1 MTMTTA
7 STNPQPMLER
17 LDAYD
22 AWRWAV
28 DLFDHRDYYAAATVL
43 QHLVDTH
50 PDDADLGEARELL
63 VRSYYH
69 AALLGRAVETA
80 RDVLERDPADG
91 YVALLLARAL
101 ERSSRHDEAAAARRR
116 ATALGVAA

>member
-1 MTMTTA
+1 MTTA
-7 STNPQPMLER
+7 SINPRPMLER

-63 VRSYYH
+63 VAQLLPRR
-69 AALLGRAVETA
+69 AAGPGGRD
-80 RDVLERDPADG
+80 RPRR
-91 YVALLLARAL
+91 ARARPRRRL
-101 ERSSRHDEAAAARRR
+101 RRAAARPAPSERSSRHDEAAARRGRR
-116 ATALGVAA
+116 ADVLGATA

>member
-1 MTMTTA
+1 MTTA

-69 AALLGRAVETA
+69 AALL
-80 RDVLERDPADG
+80 LS
-91 YVALLLARAL
+91 RAL
-101 ERSSRHDEAAAARRR
+101 ERSSRRDEAAAARRLSDV
-116 ATALGVAA
+116 LGGAAR